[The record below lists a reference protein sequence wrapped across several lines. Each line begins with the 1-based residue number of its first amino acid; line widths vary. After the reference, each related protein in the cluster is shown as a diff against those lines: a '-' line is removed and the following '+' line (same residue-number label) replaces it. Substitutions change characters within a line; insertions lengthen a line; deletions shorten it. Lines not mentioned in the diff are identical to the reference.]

1 MRGHGFLAA
10 VTFAPLRP
18 SLGGDGA
25 MGAAVADEA
34 ARQGVLVRAVGDTI
48 CLSPPLISTATEIAE
63 ITDRFRT
70 AYEEVVRA
78 LLYKSRC

>member
-1 MRGHGFLAA
+1 
-10 VTFAPLRP
+10 
-18 SLGGDGA
+18 

-70 AYEEVVRA
+70 AYEEVLARYCTSRGADA
-78 LLYKSRC
+78 LAPLRRRRNDCSCPSTS

>member
-1 MRGHGFLAA
+1 
-10 VTFAPLRP
+10 
-18 SLGGDGA
+18 

-48 CLSPPLISTATEIAE
+48 CLSPPLISTATEI
-63 ITDRFRT
+63 TDRFRT
-70 AYEEVVRA
+70 AYEEVVGA